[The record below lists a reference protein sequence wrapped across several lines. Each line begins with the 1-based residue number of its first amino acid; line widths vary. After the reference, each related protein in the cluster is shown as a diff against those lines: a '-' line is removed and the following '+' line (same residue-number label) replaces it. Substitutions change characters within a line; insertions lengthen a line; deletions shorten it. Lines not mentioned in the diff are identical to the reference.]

1 MTRHP
6 RRLVAA
12 LLVAV
17 LLAAPV
23 RARAQAYDYL
33 VYDDSNWYQAVLQF
47 FQMLEQARIL
57 ARQARRLPLDMVTR
71 YRGTSVDWSLHSI
84 DARLQYAQRIL
95 GALNTGDRTG
105 TAYRQVIQPLDLPA
119 AAVARMP
126 VSLQRRLTTAYAGIE
141 LADSVSALAVDQM
154 GLMRTEGPRNL
165 LVAANMERDAVSI
178 NDDLHTQTAVL
189 NKINAAATLQLRMQD
204 HMQKSLMSTVEQ
216 LLVANRRQRDSEAAL
231 LNATI
236 YQWQY
241 GRDYGA
247 SLFRNTAAA
256 LDGWRPY

>member
-1 MTRHP
+1 MTRRP
-6 RRLVAA
+6 LRLIIAF
-12 LLVAV
+12 LIAV
-17 LLAAPV
+17 TLAAPV
-23 RARAQAYDYL
+23 RVRAQGFP
-33 VYDDSNWYQAVLQF
+33 VYDASNWYQALLQVT
-47 FQMLEQARIL
+47 QMVEQVRIML
-57 ARQARRLPLDMVTR
+57 RQARRLPLDMVTR
-71 YRGTSVDWSLHSI
+71 YRGYSVNWSLHDI

-95 GALNTGDRTG
+95 GALNTGDRAG

-119 AAVARMP
+119 VAVARMP
-126 VSLQRRLTTAYAGIE
+126 PSLQRRLTNAYAGIE
-141 LADSVSALAVDQM
+141 LADSVAARAVDQL

-165 LVAANMERDAVSI
+165 LVAANMERDAAST

-189 NKINAAATLQLRMQD
+189 NKINAATVLQLRMQD
-204 HMQKSLMSTVEQ
+204 HMQQSLLSTLEQ

-231 LNATI
+231 INATI

>member
-1 MTRHP
+1 MTRRH
-6 RRLVAA
+6 RRLITV
-12 LLVAV
+12 LLVV
-17 LLAAPV
+17 VILVVPMRV
-23 RARAQAYDYL
+23 RAQGIP
-33 VYDDSNWYQAVLQF
+33 VYDVSNWLQAVAQF
-47 FQMLEQARIL
+47 AQTLEQVRIMV
-57 ARQARRLPLDMVTR
+57 RQARRLPLDMVTR
-71 YRGTSVDWSLHSI
+71 YRGYSVQWSLHDI

-95 GALNTGDRTG
+95 GALNMGDRTG
-105 TAYRQVIQPLDLPA
+105 SAYRQVTQPLDLPA
-119 AAVARMP
+119 AALARMP
-126 VSLQRRLTTAYAGIE
+126 PGLQRRLTNAYAGIE
-141 LADSVSALAVDQM
+141 LADSVAARAIDQL

-165 LVAANMERDAVSI
+165 LVAATMERDAASI

-204 HMQKSLMSTVEQ
+204 HMQQSLLGTLEQ

-231 LNATI
+231 INATI

-247 SLFRNTAAA
+247 SLFRNTAVA